1 MKTLLKKIKYWVQG
15 RVMHKPTLCISQKWI
30 GNQYGGFYVH
40 TDALHAQSIVY
51 SIGIGEDISF
61 DQELIKTIGC
71 PVFGYD
77 PTPKSIAWVTKNMN
91 DRQFKFFDFGIA
103 KVSGKQSFY
112 LPENKNF
119 VSGSIKPIKGVDK
132 QNKVAL
138 QFKTL
143 KAAMELNNHTQ
154 IDLLKMDIE
163 GAEYGVFESFTGW
176 DRVGVFSGELHQM
189 DTQGTP
195 EDLYALFTA
204 NGFDVKIK
212 GDDERGVIH
221 MLAIA
226 RCGE

>member
-1 MKTLLKKIKYWVQG
+1 MKTLLKKIKFWVQG
-15 RVMHKPTLCISQKWI
+15 RVLHKPTLTTSQKWI

-40 TDALHAQSIVY
+40 IDALNAQSIVY
-51 SIGIGEDISF
+51 SIGIGEDVSF

-77 PTPKSIAWVTKNMN
+77 PTPKSIAWVSKNVN
-91 DRQFKFFDFGIA
+91 DQQFKFFDFGIA

-119 VSGSIKPIKGVDK
+119 VSGSIKPIKGVNK
-132 QNKVAL
+132 QNKLAL

-163 GAEYGVFESFTGW
+163 GAEYEVIDHFLKHKIPIKQFVVEFHPHMEKDG
-176 DRVGVFSGELHQM
+176 
-189 DTQGTP
+189 
-195 EDLYALFTA
+195 
-204 NGFDVKIK
+204 KIK
-212 GDDERGVIH
+212 TKK
-221 MLAIA
+221 AIKLLENA
-226 RCGE
+226 GFRCFAVSETFLEYSFIR